1 MPTYDVS
8 VHCKDCG
15 HDHPVRLSIYVKDG
29 PDHRQSIAESFH
41 GRSLPPQ
48 VATIR
53 WLNALCYK
61 TGRKF
66 RLENEDETFLV
77 PLSYFKSP
85 FSHSIRLEATYCYYK
100 QSFTCSA
107 KVGA

>member
-1 MPTYDVS
+1 MPTYDIS
-8 VHCKDCG
+8 VHCKGCG
-15 HDHPVRLSIYVKDG
+15 RDHPVLLSIYVKDG
-29 PDHRQSIAESFH
+29 PDHKQSIAESFH

-77 PLSYFKSP
+77 PPSYFKRRSL
-85 FSHSIRLEATYCYYK
+85 IR
-100 QSFTCSA
+100 
-107 KVGA
+107 